1 MGVDIGKERLP
12 VRDLRRLRWRKEG
25 DREECAALPQLARAP
40 AGERHLD
47 LAANASGPSI
57 EKADAI
63 RAVFGQPAFRVSG
76 DDQARDDKDSHAAE
90 PAGVEIVLERRVGVV
105 ELALEHLSDVH
116 DRDVRA
122 AAVLQELGVHH
133 TAVVIHHERRLLI
146 FAQHDIGGVAEQRS
160 VEPPGI
166 DQRAADDRVRRV
178 VVFRPERLIEVDGVD
193 PRVPSPCGQDRSALR
208 LCEMCPEEHR
218 PDHGALS
225 PTHADHW
232 SPFFREAW
240 LTITRAVVCLAHAFS
255 GPAAGCAIGRV
266 RSPAGSWRR
275 THAGRPCRGA
285 TRSRA

>member
-1 MGVDIGKERLP
+1 DVALAGRDGDELAVWAGADAERPGLHGDARGYFGLLDDAASFEGSVEVHDRDVFGPSVAGDQVGLAVAAVREGETFGIRPATEVMGVDIGKERLP

-122 AAVLQELGVHH
+122 AAVLQE
-133 TAVVIHHERRLLI
+133 
-146 FAQHDIGGVAEQRS
+146 
-160 VEPPGI
+160 
-166 DQRAADDRVRRV
+166 
-178 VVFRPERLIEVDGVD
+178 
-193 PRVPSPCGQDRSALR
+193 
-208 LCEMCPEEHR
+208 
-218 PDHGALS
+218 
-225 PTHADHW
+225 
-232 SPFFREAW
+232 
-240 LTITRAVVCLAHAFS
+240 
-255 GPAAGCAIGRV
+255 
-266 RSPAGSWRR
+266 
-275 THAGRPCRGA
+275 
-285 TRSRA
+285 